1 MAANCF
7 KRYGTNPGGFMG
19 TRVWNQARS
28 IGMEPGPFHTLQ
40 KVWNRRPFHRYGT
53 DHVLGVARIRKIR
66 GLILHDRTIPVPY
79 PFHTSES
86 DFQRIPHPR
95 VWYRGPFHT
104 AMPSSVFQ
112 IGIPFLQV
120 PLSGSVSLR
129 DSFKNSFR
137 EGDLS
142 GKVWNKVRS
151 IGMEPGPFHRYGTRR
166 VPYPPEGMEPTSV
179 P

>member
-1 MAANCF
+1 MEDWHRAISLHTYMAANFF

-53 DHVLGVARIRKIR
+53 DHVPGVARIRKIR

-112 IGIPFLQV
+112 N
-120 PLSGSVSLR
+120 R
-129 DSFKNSFR
+129 NSFLTSAPFW
-137 EGDLS
+137 LS
-142 GKVWNKVRS
+142 
-151 IGMEPGPFHRYGTRR
+151 IP
-166 VPYPPEGMEPTSV
+166 
-179 P
+179 